1 MEYVEQYVLAK
12 YPEYAGLIEGEG
24 TGIDM
29 SSFIINEE
37 PSEPLSDDR
46 KKSPRGTFRV
56 PLFGSNLPE
65 MDKTQLEPSRKL
77 EILNK
82 KSSFTRS

>member
-37 PSEPLSDDR
+37 PSEPYQMM
-46 KKSPRGTFRV
+46 G
-56 PLFGSNLPE
+56 
-65 MDKTQLEPSRKL
+65 
-77 EILNK
+77 
-82 KSSFTRS
+82 RSHQEGP

>member
-1 MEYVEQYVLAK
+1 MVIPPHIIAEAISTIRDIDIRWSGPITQKEMEYVEQYVLAK

-37 PSEPLSDDR
+37 PSEPYQMM
-46 KKSPRGTFRV
+46 G
-56 PLFGSNLPE
+56 
-65 MDKTQLEPSRKL
+65 
-77 EILNK
+77 
-82 KSSFTRS
+82 RSHQEGP